1 MKQYKVYSN
10 YRVNTGLCM
19 KIGALAKLTGLS
31 VQTIRYYEHE
41 GLLSTAPRT
50 EGNYRF
56 YDETAS
62 HDLFFIKQCR
72 NLGLTLEEIR
82 QLIGYSSTPDE
93 ACNSINK
100 IIDNHIQQVDVRLAE
115 LQELRRQL
123 GELRTKCDAHQAV
136 KDCGIMKELLE
147 H

>member
-1 MKQYKVYSN
+1 
-10 YRVNTGLCM
+10 M
-19 KIGALAKLTGLS
+19 KIGALAKLTSLS
-31 VQTIRYYEHE
+31 VQTIRYYEQE
-41 GLLSTAPRT
+41 GLLSTVSRT

-56 YDETAS
+56 YDEAAS

-82 QLIGYSSTPDE
+82 QLIGYSSTPNE
-93 ACNSINK
+93 TCNSINT
-100 IIDNHIQQVDVRLAE
+100 IIDSHIQQVDVRLAE

-123 GELRTKCDAHQAV
+123 GELRTKCDAQQAV